1 MRFQLIR
8 ARLSRVVLASD
19 TSAGRI
25 YNLVVFGAI
34 LLSVVGLLFEPA
46 PGVAL
51 ATSPPWLEWLDRVA
65 LAVFAADFVLHLLT
79 SPRPL
84 AYLRSFYGLI
94 DLSAVLFFAVPQINS
109 GLVLWVF
116 KFGRILRVFKLLRFM
131 DEARALGAALKA
143 SARRITVFILF
154 VLILQV
160 VLGYL
165 MVVVESFHPESQFR
179 TVAQGVYWAIV
190 TMTTVGYGDIVPQT
204 PIGRI
209 LAGAVML
216 LGFGIIAIPTGIV
229 TVEGWRRAGAA
240 SAVRQLTC
248 TGCGQ
253 ESHRREAGFCDR
265 CGAPL
270 PPATAVQTPSPSPS
284 SL

>member
-1 MRFQLIR
+1 MGFQLIR
-8 ARLSRVVLASD
+8 ARLARVVLASD
-19 TSAGRI
+19 TSAGRL

-51 ATSPPWLEWLDRVA
+51 ATSTPWIEWLDRLA
-65 LAVFAADFVLHLLT
+65 LGVFAADFVLHLLA

-131 DEARALGAALKA
+131 DEARALGTALKA

-229 TVEGWRRAGAA
+229 TVEGWRRAG
-240 SAVRQLTC
+240 VRAGLQTLRC
-248 TGCGQ
+248 QGCGQ
-253 ESHRREAGFCDR
+253 PTHRSRAQFCDR
-265 CGAPL
+265 CGTAL
-270 PPATAVQTPSPSPS
+270 PDQPGVLSPSRR
-284 SL
+284 

>member
-1 MRFQLIR
+1 MPTATVRD
-8 ARLSRVVLASD
+8 RLARVVLESD
-19 TSAGRI
+19 TRAGRL
-25 YNLVVFGAI
+25 YNLVIFGAI

-46 PGVAL
+46 PGL
-51 ATSPPWLEWLDRVA
+51 ASASSVLVPAWVDWIDRLA
-65 LAVFAADFVLHLLT
+65 LAVFAADLALHLIA

-84 AYLRSFYGLI
+84 AYLRSVYGLI

-143 SARRITVFILF
+143 SARRISVFILF

-165 MVVVESFHPESQFR
+165 MVVVESFHPQSQFR
-179 TVAQGVYWAIV
+179 SVAQGVYWAVV

-204 PIGRI
+204 ALGRV
-209 LAGAVML
+209 LAAAVML

-229 TVEGWRRAGAA
+229 TVEGLRRAGARA
-240 SAVRQLTC
+240 DDGTLHCDQ
-248 TGCGQ
+248 CGH
-253 ESHRREAGFCDR
+253 SIHRAKARYCDR
-265 CGAPL
+265 CGAQL
-270 PPATAVQTPSPSPS
+270 PPAR
-284 SL
+284 L

>member
-1 MRFQLIR
+1 MPTPTVRD
-8 ARLSRVVLASD
+8 RLARVVLESD
-19 TSAGRI
+19 TRAGRL
-25 YNLVVFGAI
+25 YNLVIFGAI

-46 PGVAL
+46 PGL
-51 ATSPPWLEWLDRVA
+51 ASASSVLVPAWVDWIDRLA
-65 LAVFAADFVLHLLT
+65 LAVFAADLALHLIA

-84 AYLRSFYGLI
+84 AYLRSVYGLI

-143 SARRITVFILF
+143 SARRISVFILF

-160 VLGYL
+160 VLGYV
-165 MVVVESFHPESQFR
+165 MVVVESFHPQSQFR
-179 TVAQGVYWAIV
+179 SVAQGVYWAVV

-204 PIGRI
+204 ALGRV
-209 LAGAVML
+209 LAAAVML

-229 TVEGWRRAGAA
+229 TVEGLRRAGARA
-240 SAVRQLTC
+240 DVQTLNC
-248 TGCGQ
+248 DQCGH
-253 ESHRREAGFCDR
+253 SNHRAKARYCDH
-265 CGAPL
+265 CGAQL
-270 PPATAVQTPSPSPS
+270 PPSR
-284 SL
+284 L